1 MNVIKL
7 KEQKYSMGQIR
18 QKYGKEKTKNINLGK
33 NEKKASMKINDHRQK
48 AKSGTMIWIE
58 NWENR
63 SKKIGERGQKR

>member
-48 AKSGTMIWIE
+48 AKSGTMIRIE
-58 NWENR
+58 NWENGL
-63 SKKIGERGQKR
+63 KKIGERGQKR